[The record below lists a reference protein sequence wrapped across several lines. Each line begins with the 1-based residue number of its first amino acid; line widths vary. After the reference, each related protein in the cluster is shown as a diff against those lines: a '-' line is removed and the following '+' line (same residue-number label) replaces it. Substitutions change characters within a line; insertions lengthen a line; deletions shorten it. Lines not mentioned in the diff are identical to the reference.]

1 MNQPHST
8 DSLNVP
14 FVVPYTHRLRF
25 TKDVLGAEQ
34 QTLADLL
41 EPSGDNPARVQFWL
55 DQNLSDANPEIKNQL
70 KRFSDSAPDR
80 IKRVGNIQ
88 LVPGGE
94 EIKND
99 IEVLE
104 KMLKVFNVSDLDRR
118 SYVVVIGGGA
128 VLDTVGFAAGIAHR
142 GIRLIRLPSTT
153 LAQAD
158 SGLGVKNGVNLFRKK
173 NWLGTFAV
181 PWGVINDAELLTTL
195 SNRDFIGGFSEAVK
209 VSLLKDSKFFDT
221 LCCQASEIAGRHM
234 PCLLYTSPSPRD

>member
-104 KMLKVFNVSDLDRR
+104 KMLKVFNV
-118 SYVVVIGGGA
+118 
-128 VLDTVGFAAGIAHR
+128 
-142 GIRLIRLPSTT
+142 
-153 LAQAD
+153 
-158 SGLGVKNGVNLFRKK
+158 
-173 NWLGTFAV
+173 
-181 PWGVINDAELLTTL
+181 
-195 SNRDFIGGFSEAVK
+195 
-209 VSLLKDSKFFDT
+209 
-221 LCCQASEIAGRHM
+221 
-234 PCLLYTSPSPRD
+234 